1 MTYHTKYI
9 EFLDDNN
16 YSISFRKGVFTVQ
29 KFHSENSFRKLLE
42 KYFEE
47 IEIEKTTDK
56 KMMFAVCR
64 KPLRV
69 KQEEIQEA
77 LNIEFNMEYPNGLFL
92 NVHKKLV
99 ENILR
104 ENYEKYER

>member
-1 MTYHTKYI
+1 
-9 EFLDDNN
+9 
-16 YSISFRKGVFTVQ
+16 
-29 KFHSENSFRKLLE
+29 
-42 KYFEE
+42 
-47 IEIEKTTDK
+47 
-56 KMMFAVCR
+56 MFAVCR

-104 ENYEKYER
+104 ENCEKYER